1 VNQINVTLPSF
12 IMMLMGNVIPVHK
25 LTQIVLIAL
34 KMVFVLIVMDWISNM
49 QANHVLLLLH
59 NVQQFLQLINL
70 NAISVIQTIFGM

>member
-1 VNQINVTLPSF
+1 MNQINVTLPSF

-49 QANHVLLLLH
+49 MANHVLLLLH

>member
-49 QANHVLLLLH
+49 MANHVLLLLH